1 MFSVSDYE
9 RERQGKILI
18 EQIKAV
24 LGQLGIET
32 YRITES
38 VQESL
43 ECFFVRKRLDLKR
56 RTDVTD
62 YAVVV
67 FCPHE
72 QDGKRMLGSSA
83 VNIHPGMDIEEIRG
97 KLHKA
102 YQAAALVN
110 NEYYELNAGT
120 EESFVPADS
129 RLAGQSLEESTRQVV
144 EALYS
149 ADTSENVF
157 INSAEVFTKRIV
169 RRIVN
174 SRGVDVSYET
184 CLVSGEY
191 VVQCIEPRDVE
202 TYHQFSYHDAELD
215 ALRWDVTMAYARTKA
230 RAEADRPPKAGE
242 YTILLCEENLQEMMQ
257 FYCRRSD
264 AGVVYQ
270 KYSSYQIGD
279 AVQGEAVQGDAL
291 TIHMKAKE
299 PYSSEGIP
307 MKDRTLME
315 NGTLKMLHGGCRTS
329 YYLGIEPTG
338 EYHCISV
345 PTGSRTLEE
354 MKQSPYLQ
362 IVSFSDFQMNPLSG
376 HFGGEIRLAYLYD
389 GETVTPVTGGSVN
402 GSILEVQGNMIF
414 SKDRYRNDAYEGPY
428 AVRIEG
434 VKVAGA

>member
-1 MFSVSDYE
+1 M
-9 RERQGKILI
+9 I

-43 ECFFVRKRLDLKR
+43 ECFFVRKKLDLKR
-56 RTDVTD
+56 RTDLTD

-67 FCPHE
+67 FCPHDH
-72 QDGKRMLGSSA
+72 DGTRMLGSSS
-83 VNIHPGMDIEEIRG
+83 VNIHPGMGDEELGETLRR
-97 KLHKA
+97 A

-120 EESFVPADS
+120 AETFVPAKS
-129 RLAGQSLEESTRQVV
+129 RFAGQSLEESMRQVV
-144 EALYS
+144 EALYVS
-149 ADTSENVF
+149 DTSDKVF

-202 TYHQFSYHDAELD
+202 TYHQFSYHDADLD
-215 ALRWDVTMAYARTKA
+215 ALRWDVTTAYARTNA
-230 RAEADRPPKAGE
+230 RAKAEKPPVAGT
-242 YTILLCEENLQEMMQ
+242 YTILLSEENLQELMQ
-257 FYCRRSD
+257 FYCMRSD
-264 AGVVYQ
+264 TGIVYQ
-270 KYSSYQIGD
+270 KYSNYQIGD
-279 AVQGEAVQGDAL
+279 AVQGETVQGDAL
-291 TIHMKAKE
+291 TIHMKARE
-299 PYSSEGIP
+299 PYSEEGIL
-307 MKDRTLME
+307 MKDRVLME
-315 NGTLKMLHGGCRTS
+315 NGTLKMLHGSCRTS
-329 YYLGIEPTG
+329 YYLGVEPTG
-338 EYHCISV
+338 EYQCICV

-354 MKQSPYLQ
+354 LKQDPYLY

-376 HFGGEIRLAYLYD
+376 HFGGEIRLAFLYD
-389 GETVTPVTGGSVN
+389 GKEVTPVTGGSVN
-402 GSILEVQGNMIF
+402 GSILEVQGNLAF
-414 SKDRYRNDAYEGPY
+414 SKERYQNDRYEGPY